1 MTQKFFLTQKSFLT
15 HKSFLTPP
23 IFLTQIIFQPNKFL
37 QPKKIFQAKIF
48 ILNQKIQFSIGLV
61 LVPLSLAEL
70 SPSLFKHVLS
80 VSRFSTSKEWDCAL
94 TRQGLRDE

>member
-1 MTQKFFLTQKSFLT
+1 MTQKFFLTQKIFLT

-61 LVPLSLAEL
+61 LVPLSLAQL
-70 SPSLFKHVLS
+70 SPSLFILFGDILAEILVKYYRDIILS
-80 VSRFSTSKEWDCAL
+80 QIFFA
-94 TRQGLRDE
+94 